1 MPLRIYT
8 DFSLFFRQ
16 IQKWKA
22 SHAKM
27 KLQMT
32 QKLRRIGHTGL
43 EKVKIPLQAVSTI
56 NKEEDLEANMVAGLE
71 AVTIDEIQR

>member
-8 DFSLFFRQ
+8 DFSFFFKQ
-16 IQKWKA
+16 IWKWKA

-32 QKLRRIGHTGL
+32 QKHRRMGYTGL
-43 EKVKIPLQAVSTI
+43 GKVEIPLQAVSTI
-56 NKEEDLEANMVAGLE
+56 NKEEDLEANG
-71 AVTIDEIQR
+71 